1 MLVELKNLRFVKF
14 IQLNLEKLIY
24 SIPIYV
30 NTQASL
36 INLYNAFVN
45 ENKISLK
52 DRSVFE
58 ALQQEYIDLEL
69 IYRVGSTL
77 DGGYVMHKIGNEK
90 KAISIGVGRDVSWD
104 LAISELGIMVHMFD
118 HTVARPPK
126 IFTNSKFHKIG
137 IRSSKTKNSKRL
149 LEFEGILQ
157 KSGCEESENLILK
170 IDIEGGE
177 WEILEEIESRFLEK
191 FNQIIIEFHDV
202 DLNDPIKKNVL
213 EKVKLT
219 HSIIHINPNN
229 YSKITS
235 FEGYLFPN
243 ILEVTYVKNQLLH
256 NTKIKTFSS
265 KTYKNDPRVPSF
277 SNKIFRIN

>member
-1 MLVELKNLRFVKF
+1 VDLKNFRFVKF

-30 NTQASL
+30 NTQASV

-45 ENKISLK
+45 ENKILLNDK
-52 DRSVFE
+52 SVFE
-58 ALQQEYIDLEL
+58 ALQQEYIDLDL

-104 LAISELGIMVHMFD
+104 LAISKLGIMVHMFD
-118 HTVARPPK
+118 HTVARPPTN
-126 IFTNSKFHKIG
+126 FTNSKFHKIG
-137 IRSSKTKNSKRL
+137 IRSSKTKRSKKL
-149 LEFEGILQ
+149 VEIEGILQ

-177 WEILEEIESRFLEK
+177 WEILEETESKFLEK

-213 EKVKLT
+213 EKIRLT

-256 NTKIKTFSS
+256 DTDVKTFSS

-277 SNKIFRIN
+277 SNKIFRSK

>member
-1 MLVELKNLRFVKF
+1 MDLKNFRFVKF

-30 NTQASL
+30 NTQASV

-45 ENKISLK
+45 ENKILLNDK
-52 DRSVFE
+52 SVFE
-58 ALQQEYIDLEL
+58 ALQQEYIDLDL

-104 LAISELGIMVHMFD
+104 LAISKLGIMVHMFD
-118 HTVARPPK
+118 HTVARPPTN
-126 IFTNSKFHKIG
+126 FTNSKFHKIG
-137 IRSSKTKNSKRL
+137 IRSSKTKRSKKL
-149 LEFEGILQ
+149 LEIEGILQ

-177 WEILEEIESRFLEK
+177 WEILEETESKFLEK

-213 EKVKLT
+213 EKIRLT

-256 NTKIKTFSS
+256 DTDVKTFSS

-277 SNKIFRIN
+277 SNKIFRSK

>member
-1 MLVELKNLRFVKF
+1 MLVNLKNFRFVKL
-14 IQLNLEKLIY
+14 IQLILEKLIY
-24 SIPIYV
+24 SIPIYI

-36 INLYNAFVN
+36 INLYNVFVN
-45 ENKISLK
+45 ESKISLK
-52 DRSVFE
+52 DQSVFE
-58 ALQQEYIDLEL
+58 ALQQEYVDLDL
-69 IYRVGSTL
+69 IYRVGSSL

-104 LAISELGIMVHMFD
+104 LAISKLGIMVHMYD
-118 HTVARPPK
+118 HTVARPPT
-126 IFTNSKFHKIG
+126 IFTNSKFYKIG
-137 IRSSKTKNSKRL
+137 IRSSKTKNSKTL
-149 LEFEGILQ
+149 LHFEGILQ
-157 KSGCEESENLILK
+157 KSGCEDSENLILK

-177 WEILEEIESRFLEK
+177 WEILEEIESKFLEK

-213 EKVKLT
+213 EKIKQT

-243 ILEVTYVKNQLLH
+243 ILEVTYVKKQLLL
-256 NTKIKTFSS
+256 NTGVKTFSTN
-265 KTYKNDPRVPSF
+265 TYDNDPRVPSF
-277 SNKIFRIN
+277 SNKIFRIK

>member
-1 MLVELKNLRFVKF
+1 MEIKNLRFVKF

-30 NTQASL
+30 NNQASL

-52 DRSVFE
+52 DQSVFE
-58 ALQQEYIDLEL
+58 SLQQEYIDLDQ
-69 IYRVGSTL
+69 IYRIGSTL
-77 DGGYVMHKIGNEK
+77 DGGYVMYKVGNEK

-104 LAISELGIMVHMFD
+104 LAISKLGIMVHMFD
-118 HTVARPPK
+118 HTVARPPTK
-126 IFTNSKFHKIG
+126 FTNSKFHKIG
-137 IRSSKTKNSKRL
+137 IRSSKTKPSNRL

-157 KSGCEESENLILK
+157 KAGCEELENLILK

-177 WEILEEIESRFLEK
+177 WEILEEIESKFLEK

-202 DLNDPIKKNVL
+202 DLDDPIKKNVL
-213 EKVKLT
+213 EKIRLS

-229 YSKITS
+229 YSKIIS
-235 FEGYLFPN
+235 FEGYLYPS
-243 ILEVTYVKNQLLH
+243 ILEVTYVKNKLLH
-256 NTKIKTFSS
+256 NTDVKTFSS

-277 SNKIFRIN
+277 SNKIFRAK

>member
-1 MLVELKNLRFVKF
+1 VELKNLRFVKF

-36 INLYNAFVN
+36 INLYNVFTN

-52 DRSVFE
+52 DQSVFE
-58 ALQQEYIDLEL
+58 ALQQEYIDLDL

-104 LAISELGIMVHMFD
+104 LAISKLGIMVHMFD
-118 HTVARPPK
+118 HTIARPPTN
-126 IFTNSKFHKIG
+126 FTNSKFHKIG

-170 IDIEGGE
+170 IDIEGAE
-177 WEILEEIESRFLEK
+177 WEILEEIDSKFLEK

-213 EKVKLT
+213 EKIKIT

-256 NTKIKTFSS
+256 NTDIKTFSS

-277 SNKIFRIN
+277 SNKIFRIR

>member
-1 MLVELKNLRFVKF
+1 V
-14 IQLNLEKLIY
+14 
-24 SIPIYV
+24 
-30 NTQASL
+30 
-36 INLYNAFVN
+36 INLYNAFIN

-52 DRSVFE
+52 DKSVFE
-58 ALQQEYIDLEL
+58 SLQQEYIDLDL

-90 KAISIGVGRDVSWD
+90 VAISIGVGRDVSWD
-104 LAISELGIMVHMFD
+104 LAISKLGIMVHMFD
-118 HTVARPPK
+118 HTVARPPT
-126 IFTNSKFHKIG
+126 IFANSKFHKIG
-137 IRSSKTKNSKRL
+137 IRSSKTKKSKKL
-149 LEFEGILQ
+149 LEIEGILK

-177 WEILEEIESRFLEK
+177 WEILEETESKFLEK

-213 EKVKLT
+213 EKIRLT

-256 NTKIKTFSS
+256 DTHVKTFSS
-265 KTYKNDPRVPSF
+265 KTYKNDPRVPTF
-277 SNKIFRIN
+277 SNKIFRSK

>member
-1 MLVELKNLRFVKF
+1 MELKNFRFVKF

-30 NTQASL
+30 NTQASV
-36 INLYNAFVN
+36 INLYNAFIN

-52 DRSVFE
+52 DKSVFE
-58 ALQQEYIDLEL
+58 SLQQEYIDLDL

-90 KAISIGVGRDVSWD
+90 VAISIGVGRDVSWD
-104 LAISELGIMVHMFD
+104 LAISKLGIMVHMFD
-118 HTVARPPK
+118 HTVARPPT
-126 IFTNSKFHKIG
+126 IFANSKFHKIG
-137 IRSSKTKNSKRL
+137 IRSSKTKRSKKL
-149 LEFEGILQ
+149 LEIEGILK

-177 WEILEEIESRFLEK
+177 WEILEETESKFLEK

-213 EKVKLT
+213 EKIRLT

-256 NTKIKTFSS
+256 DTHVKTFSS
-265 KTYKNDPRVPSF
+265 KTYKNDPRVPNF
-277 SNKIFRIN
+277 SNKIFRSK

>member
-1 MLVELKNLRFVKF
+1 MELKNLRFVKF

-36 INLYNAFVN
+36 INLYNVFTN

-52 DRSVFE
+52 DQSVFE
-58 ALQQEYIDLEL
+58 ALQQEYIDLDL

-104 LAISELGIMVHMFD
+104 LAISKLGIMVHMFD
-118 HTVARPPK
+118 HTIARPPTN
-126 IFTNSKFHKIG
+126 FTNSKFHKIG

-170 IDIEGGE
+170 IDIEGAE
-177 WEILEEIESRFLEK
+177 WEILEEIDSKFLEK

-213 EKVKLT
+213 EKIKIT

-256 NTKIKTFSS
+256 NTDIKTFSS

-277 SNKIFRIN
+277 SNKIFRIR